1 MLEMQEKKWLLVEFN
16 DTTSREHV
24 SDIASEAIQK
34 ELDKARRHVA
44 ELESKLAKANAKIAQ
59 TELQFSQLSEMREV
73 MIEVGFTQQ
82 LHALNAVLI
91 LSAPKSYC

>member
-1 MLEMQEKKWLLVEFN
+1 MQKEKWLLVEFN

-34 ELDKARRHVA
+34 ELDKTRRHVA
-44 ELESKLAKANAKIAQ
+44 ELESKLAKANAKIEQ

-73 MIEVGFTQQ
+73 MIELGFPTR
-82 LHALNAVLI
+82 
-91 LSAPKSYC
+91 